1 MLDYAA
7 PAGRQS
13 YEAAKRR
20 KYNVYAGSREA
31 FHIPAV
37 PYLLLATPVFCH

>member
-1 MLDYAA
+1 MPEYAA
-7 PAGRQS
+7 QAGRQS

-20 KYNVYAGSREA
+20 RYNVYASKREA

-37 PYLLLATPVFCH
+37 PYLLLATLVFCH